1 MQGNE
6 SRIQFNSFQQ
16 TAFVLLRIA
25 IGWHFLREGFVK
37 LSHPSWTATGYLTVS
52 WGPFADMMHGFAS
65 NPAWMGF
72 INVFIPW
79 ALFLG
84 GLGLML
90 GLFTR
95 ISIVVGMGLLA
106 MFYFATPPWPWE
118 LTISSVEEWSTFIN
132 SVDHAQWAANQLIGN
147 EGNYIIV
154 NKNMIEFLALGA
166 LLTIDSGKMAGFDV
180 LIHQWLFGRDK

>member
-6 SRIQFNSFQQ
+6 SRIQFTSLQQ
-16 TAFVLLRIA
+16 TAFVILRIA

-37 LSHPSWTATGYLTVS
+37 LSHPSWTA
-52 WGPFADMMHGFAS
+52 
-65 NPAWMGF
+65 AWMSF

-79 ALFLG
+79 ALFLA

-95 ISIVVGMGLLA
+95 ISIVVSMGLLA

-132 SVDHAQWAANQLIGN
+132 SVDHAQWAAQQLIGN
-147 EGNYIIV
+147 EGNYVIV

-180 LIHQWLFGRDK
+180 MIHQWLFGKEK